1 MGQITCENL
10 TFRYPG
16 RAENALDG
24 IQLQIGAGEYVLLC
38 GKSGCGKTTLLRQL
52 KPAVTPHGSRSGRV
66 TLDGTP
72 VEQLSFRDQS
82 TRIGYVMQDPDSPDC
97 HGSGVA

>member
-52 KPAVTPHGSRSGRV
+52 KPGGDAPTAAALAGLPWTGRRWSSSVSGIRV
-66 TLDGTP
+66 PDRL
-72 VEQLSFRDQS
+72 RDAGPGQ
-82 TRIGYVMQDPDSPDC
+82 PDC

>member
-52 KPAVTPHGSRSGRV
+52 KPAVTPNGSRSGRDAGGAAQFPGSEYPDR
-66 TLDGTP
+66 L
-72 VEQLSFRDQS
+72 RDAGPGQ
-82 TRIGYVMQDPDSPDC
+82 PDC

>member
-52 KPAVTPHGSRSGRV
+52 KPAVTPHGAALAGLPWTGRRWSSSVSGIRV
-66 TLDGTP
+66 P
-72 VEQLSFRDQS
+72 
-82 TRIGYVMQDPDSPDC
+82 
-97 HGSGVA
+97 GSVT

>member
-24 IQLQIGAGEYVLLC
+24 IQLQMGRGICAAVRQ
-38 GKSGCGKTTLLRQL
+38 KSGCGKTTLLRQL
-52 KPAVTPHGSRSGRV
+52 KPAVTPGSRSGRV
-66 TLDGTP
+66 TLD
-72 VEQLSFRDQS
+72 RDAGGAAQFPGS
-82 TRIGYVMQDPDSPDC
+82 EYPDRLRDAGPGQPDC